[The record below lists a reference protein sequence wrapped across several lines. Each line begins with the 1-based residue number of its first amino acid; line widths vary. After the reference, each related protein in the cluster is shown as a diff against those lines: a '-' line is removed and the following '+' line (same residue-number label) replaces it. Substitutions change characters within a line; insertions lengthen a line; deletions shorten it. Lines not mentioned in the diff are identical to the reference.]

1 MAVITVQFPELLV
14 DFANSG
20 FTPKDAS
27 TLIKS
32 AAILSLFT
40 ELAPKTI
47 GIGIMPAIG
56 GSSGGGSQ
64 GQISFN

>member
-1 MAVITVQFPELLV
+1 MAVITVSFPKLLV

-20 FTPKDAS
+20 FGHRPRT

-32 AAILSLFT
+32 TSVVSAFSDLVT
-40 ELAPKTI
+40 KVI
-47 GIGIMPAIG
+47 GIGVMPASG
-56 GSSGGGSQ
+56 GGGGGSQ